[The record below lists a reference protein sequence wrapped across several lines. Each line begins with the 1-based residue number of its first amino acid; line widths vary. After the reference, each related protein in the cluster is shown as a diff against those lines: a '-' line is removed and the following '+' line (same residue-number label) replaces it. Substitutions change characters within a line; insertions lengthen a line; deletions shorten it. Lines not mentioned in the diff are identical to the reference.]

1 VAGDALGC
9 TIAVGGATI
18 AGMMNSADQQLPAR
32 SAAEYEAELD
42 WLRRLLAESDR
53 EMGELRRRATFPEQ
67 NPNLVIELDRQGL
80 ISYQNPE
87 AAVQLPDLAALGA
100 RHPLLREYRMV
111 LRRFVAGEVEPIVCE
126 VTAGERVFEQKWCPT
141 YSEDQL
147 VVRLFA
153 HDVTDRTRA
162 EQAIQRLARKV
173 VTAQEEE
180 RHRVSRE
187 LHDEAGQALTALKI
201 SLQLILAELP
211 PDSAPALD
219 LARAV
224 GLVDSTREG
233 IRALARGLRPP
244 ALDAVG
250 LNLSLEDTCRT
261 LAELTGLV
269 IDYQGDAGADGLPD
283 AVSVCLYRLLQEAL
297 TNAARH
303 AGAEH
308 VNVGLTR
315 AADGVRLTVRD
326 DGGGFVVAGPGRR
339 GLGLRGMTV
348 RLDLLGGSLQVRS
361 EPGLGTTVEA
371 WVPLGE
377 LP

>member
-1 VAGDALGC
+1 ML
-9 TIAVGGATI
+9 
-18 AGMMNSADQQLPAR
+18 
-32 SAAEYEAELD
+32 SAAETPSTSPAAPDQDAELGR
-42 WLRRLLAESDR
+42 LRQALAESER
-53 EMGELRRRATFPEQ
+53 QMGELRRRATFPEQ
-67 NPNLVIELDRQGL
+67 NPNLVIELDRHGR

-87 AAVQLPDLAALGA
+87 AALQLPDLAALGA
-100 RHPLLREYRMV
+100 EHPLLREFGIM
-111 LRRFVAGEVEPIVCE
+111 LRRFMAGEVEPIVCE

-141 YSEDQL
+141 YADDQL
-147 VVRLFA
+147 VVRVFA
-153 HDVTDRTRA
+153 HDVTDRARA

-211 PDSAPALD
+211 PDSTAAQD

-261 LAELTGLV
+261 LAEHTGLA
-269 IDYQGDAGADGLPD
+269 IEYQGDRGADGLPD

-303 AGAEH
+303 ADAEH
-308 VNVGLTR
+308 VSVRLAR

-326 DGGGFVVAGPGRR
+326 DGSGFVVTGPGRR
-339 GLGLRGMTV
+339 GLGLRGMTE
-348 RLDLLGGSLQVRS
+348 RLDLLGGSLEVRS
-361 EPGLGTTVEA
+361 EPGAGTAVEA